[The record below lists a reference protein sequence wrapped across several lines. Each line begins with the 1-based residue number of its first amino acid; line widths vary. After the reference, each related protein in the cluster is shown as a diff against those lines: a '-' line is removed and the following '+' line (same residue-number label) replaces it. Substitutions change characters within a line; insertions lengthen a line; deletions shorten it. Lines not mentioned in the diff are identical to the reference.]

1 MKKLRFLLLDA
12 NIVIQLFE
20 FGLWDN
26 VLDKSE
32 ILLART
38 VADKEAEFF
47 FVNDEQHVID
57 FTVDIAANRI
67 SVVDVAPT
75 DVKKFIDRFDPTYF
89 EKLDPGEA
97 ESLAYLEG
105 SGDPC
110 LICSSDAIV
119 FRVLAQLD
127 RAEQG
132 ISLEEVLQKIGLG
145 RNVTQ
150 QFRRDFRLKWTKS
163 GAAEKIRGIGLK

>member
-12 NIVIQLFE
+12 NIVIKLFE
-20 FGLWDN
+20 FGLWN
-26 VLDKSE
+26 SVLDKSE

-38 VADKEAEFF
+38 VVEKEAEFF
-47 FVNDEQHVID
+47 FVDDEQHAIVLAD
-57 FTVDIAANRI
+57 DIAANRI
-67 SVVDVAPT
+67 SVVDVAST
-75 DVKKFIDRFDPTYF
+75 DVKKFVDRFDPTYF

-97 ESLAYLEG
+97 ESLAYLDG
-105 SGDPC
+105 SDDPC

-132 ISLEEVLQKIGLG
+132 ISLEEVLQQIGLG
-145 RNVTQ
+145 RDVTQ
-150 QFRRDFRLKWTKS
+150 QFTKAFRLKWTKT
-163 GAAEKIRGIGLK
+163 GAEEKIRGIGMK